1 MFIIFELLC
10 PNYQRSYFIAHS
22 LPFRSVKFCIH
33 SKFITHI
40 WLNTNETSWPL
51 TVQNRW
57 KHSTQPPMTHSPMP
71 HSLMTPFSQCPI
83 WSMPPIHQWPP
94 FSNNSF
100 TNDPIQPMLPFTNDP
115 IQPVTTIHQ
124 CPILND
130 PFIKSPFMKDS
141 SSQWREFTNASFSK
155 KPLISQMTPLKQW
168 SKFKQWSYSPRPHS
182 PMTHL

>member
-1 MFIIFELLC
+1 MPKLSTELLHC
-10 PNYQRSYFIAHS
+10 SFLAISKCKILH
-22 LPFRSVKFCIH
+22 PFEIYNAYYLILLLSSI
-33 SKFITHI
+33 I
-40 WLNTNETSWPL
+40 WLNTNKTSWPL

-130 PFIKSPFMKDS
+130 PFIKFPFMKDS
-141 SSQWREFTNASFSK
+141 SSQWPEFTNASFSK
-155 KPLISQMTPLKQW
+155 
-168 SKFKQWSYSPRPHS
+168 
-182 PMTHL
+182 